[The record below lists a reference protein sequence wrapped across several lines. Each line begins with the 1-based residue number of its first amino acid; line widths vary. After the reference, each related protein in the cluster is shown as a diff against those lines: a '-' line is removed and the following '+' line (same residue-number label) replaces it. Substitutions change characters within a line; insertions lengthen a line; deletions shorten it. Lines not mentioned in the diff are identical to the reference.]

1 MPSKTTVI
9 TGATSGIGKE
19 TAKALAHDGYTL
31 YLLVR
36 NVKKG
41 EKLKEELSA
50 ETGNKDIHLIHCDV
64 SDMHSV
70 QDAVEELKSKL
81 SSINI
86 LINNAGSA
94 FTKRYTSGDGF
105 EMTFALNHLGHF
117 LLTTGLLPLLIAG
130 KARVINVASE
140 GHKSARPDFD
150 NLQMEHGYTAFKA
163 YALSKLYN
171 IYFTK
176 SLAEKYGEDGIT
188 SYAVHPGVV
197 ATNIWNK
204 VEGFAKVL
212 LLVLKIFMVSPA
224 KGAETNI
231 YLATASN
238 EELKG
243 KSGLYFKKKKVAETS
258 AAAGDEN
265 ARNTLWNISEH
276 LVNQTKR

>member
-19 TAKALAHDGYTL
+19 TAKALAHDGHTL

-41 EKLKEELSA
+41 EKLKDELST
-50 ETGNKDIHLIHCDV
+50 ETGNKDIYIIHCDV

-70 QDAVEELKSKL
+70 ADAVDELKSKL

-94 FTKRYTSGDGF
+94 FTKRYTSADGF

-117 LLTTGLLPLLIAG
+117 LLTTGLLPLLKAG

-140 GHKSARPDFD
+140 GHKTAKPDFD
-150 NLQMEHGYTAFKA
+150 NLQLEHDYSAFKA

-171 IYFTK
+171 IYYTK
-176 SLAEKYGEDGIT
+176 SLAEKYGSDGIT

-197 ATNIWNK
+197 ATSIWNK

-212 LLVLKIFMVSPA
+212 LLVLKIFMISPA

-231 YLATASN
+231 YLARATDA
-238 EELKG
+238 ELAG

-258 AAAGDEN
+258 AAANDEN

-276 LVNQTKR
+276 LINQTKK